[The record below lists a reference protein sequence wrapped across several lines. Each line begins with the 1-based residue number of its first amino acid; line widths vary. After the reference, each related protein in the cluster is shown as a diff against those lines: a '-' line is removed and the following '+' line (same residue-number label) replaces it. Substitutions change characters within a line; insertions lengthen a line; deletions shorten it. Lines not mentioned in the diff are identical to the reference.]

1 MTFDIVTFDDNV
13 FLLPLSLSLSS
24 VPPLSPQLI
33 LNSMHKYQPRIHIVK
48 TKADKTFSV
57 QQKIGD
63 RFSTHIFPQTQFMAV
78 TAYQNQQVSLDSG
91 TH

>member
-1 MTFDIVTFDDNV
+1 MT
-13 FLLPLSLSLSS
+13 
-24 VPPLSPQLI
+24 SPVLFSHLQLI

-63 RFSTHIFPQTQFMAV
+63 RFSTHIFPETQFMAV
-78 TAYQNQQVSLDSG
+78 TAYQNQQVWYLLLVICM
-91 TH
+91 